1 MVRSAALAAGLA
13 VIGAL
18 STATAT
24 PTATTTPTPTPT
36 PTATPTPTPTFAPAP
51 RPAHGV
57 DGAALVR
64 MLGARATR
72 AYAPAGANGI
82 GAQVILPPGVRGAD
96 LGLMELVPGFARFRG
111 TPAALVDFAAA
122 HPEVAIEVAPP
133 LRTLLDTASVFVGAT
148 TAIEQGLDGTGVL
161 VGIADTG
168 LDVTHPDFID
178 ASGHSRVAWYLDLS
192 SAPIGLHPD
201 LESQFSTSD
210 GSTTVGA
217 VWAAAD
223 IDAALAA
230 SPRGTLPQ
238 DELGHGTLVS
248 SCAAGNGMG
257 GTSPYRGIAPGAT
270 LLLARVTPSGSGGI
284 DTDYLLLGTS
294 FLFNRADAMGQPV
307 VVNLSIGTDFGP
319 HDGTLAWEQTLAGYI
334 GPTHPGH
341 AIVAAAGNSGSVVDT
356 PVHQN
361 VHVDP
366 GATMSVPVVTQGA
379 ASNGGVQI
387 WVATRPGD
395 SIHVGLDGPNG
406 PWIAPVAPGK
416 SAGATPNNGYVAGIY
431 NGSQPAASP
440 VPADSQGA
448 VVVWQGA
455 WPSGTYA
462 ITLSGTGT
470 ADLYFVATGDAVGP
484 GSGSVGFAQA
494 VRDATVALPATQPS
508 IIGVGCTIN
517 KPSWT
522 SIDDV
527 FVALQVPLFDAAGG
541 TATGVTRDAIGGE
554 PCWFSSAGPSLTG
567 LAKPEIMAPGGAII
581 GALSQQ
587 AIPSPTAQNIFT
599 SDACPY
605 TPTGAV
611 DVNCQ
616 QIDAFHAVSF
626 GTSFSSPIVAGT
638 IAILFQHD
646 PTLTEDV
653 ILAALQG
660 GAHPLRGP
668 AMFEDQ
674 AGPGEVDVLGALEAV
689 DRIRDPI
696 AALPVRAQSW
706 LTPSAEFYRADGTTP
721 FQTILE
727 LRAAPTPGALPAP
740 ADGFASDRLQANVLV
755 DGQPYPGGVQSIDR
769 RGPGVWVPTVVLPA
783 GLGGSTLTL
792 GVTFDGQPIAND
804 VSVPIAVDAWDA
816 EYPASIAG
824 GCSLTGGQGGASTS
838 AAAVWFAALGYL
850 TVSAARRHRRVA
862 SSRWR
867 RAPARGSATRTVRRT
882 PRTS

>member
-1 MVRSAALAAGLA
+1 
-13 VIGAL
+13 
-18 STATAT
+18 
-24 PTATTTPTPTPT
+24 
-36 PTATPTPTPTFAPAP
+36 
-51 RPAHGV
+51 
-57 DGAALVR
+57 

-72 AYAPAGANGI
+72 AYAPPGAIGI

-96 LGLMELVPGFARFRG
+96 LGLMDLVPGFARFRG

-122 HPEVAIEVAPP
+122 HPEVAVEVAPP
-133 LRTLLDTASVFVGAT
+133 LHTLLDTASGFVGAT
-148 TAIEQGLDGTGVL
+148 AAIAQGLDGSGVL

-192 SAPIGLHPD
+192 AAPIGLHPD
-201 LESQFSTSD
+201 LESQFSTTVSTPS

-230 SPRGTLPQ
+230 NPRGMLPQ

-270 LLLARVTPSGSGGI
+270 LMLARVTPSGSGAI
-284 DTDYLLLGTS
+284 DTDYLLLGAA

-319 HDGTLAWEQTLAGYI
+319 HDGTLAWEQTLAGYV
-334 GPTHPGH
+334 GPTQPGH

-379 ASNGGVQI
+379 QNGGVQV

-395 SIHVGLDGPNG
+395 SIRVGLDAPSG
-406 PWIAPVAPGK
+406 PWIAPVSPGQ
-416 SAGATPNNGYVAGIY
+416 SAGAKPNSAYVAGIY
-431 NGSQPAASP
+431 NGSQPKGSP
-440 VPADSQGA
+440 VPSDSQGA

-455 WPSGTYA
+455 WPTGTYT

-470 ADLYFVATGDAVGP
+470 ADLYFVATGDAA
-484 GSGSVGFAQA
+484 GSGVSSVGFAQA
-494 VRDATVALPATQPS
+494 VRDATVTLPATQPS

-517 KPSWT
+517 KTAWT

-527 FVALQVPLFDAAGG
+527 FVPLQVPLFDAAGG
-541 TATGVTRDAIGGE
+541 TATGLTRDAIGGE

-567 LAKPEIMAPGGAII
+567 LAKPEIMAPGGAIV

-587 AIPSPTAQNIFT
+587 AIPPATQSIFT
-599 SDACPY
+599 SDFCPY
-605 TPTGAV
+605 TPTGAL

-626 GTSFSSPIVAGT
+626 GTSFSSPIVAG
-638 IAILFQHD
+638 AVAVLFQHD
-646 PTLTEDV
+646 PTLTEDA

-674 AGPGEVDVLGALEAV
+674 AGPGEVDILGAIEAA

-706 LTPSAEFYRADGTTP
+706 LTPSAEFYRADGSTP

-740 ADGFASDRLQANVLV
+740 ADGFASDRLQAYALV
-755 DGQPYPGGVQSIDR
+755 DGQPYPGGVQSLAR

-824 GCSLTGGQGGASTS
+824 GCSIARGADGPSS
-838 AAAVWFAALGYL
+838 GYAAPCLAVVALL
-850 TVSAARRHRRVA
+850 RAWLARRPRMAA
-862 SSRWR
+862 SSRLP
-867 RAPARGSATRTVRRT
+867 RARARGNATRSGRRS
-882 PRTS
+882 PRSGR